1 LKSTLGEL
9 SITEKQ
15 AKKLGCGSSRLSPHL
30 ENCCLRLSANVSY
43 NSAAKDI
50 EYITGIT
57 IPSKTQQRLVDYQEF
72 EEPVATTDIAELAAD
87 GGKVRLITKKG
98 EKSEWKDYK
107 AITSEA
113 GIVASFDQ
121 NEIIINWA
129 NQQQLAKPVTCLGD
143 GHDGVWNIFKEISC
157 DQDRREILDW
167 YHLNE
172 NLQKVGGSI
181 KRLKQ
186 AEAYLWQGNVE
197 DATALFTELKKKPAV
212 NFCKYLEKH
221 KERIVNY
228 EMFQRDKVCSIG
240 SGAVESGIK
249 QIARRVKISGASWKS
264 ERVGKVLAH
273 RCAYLNGL
281 IGQPRK
287 AA

>member
-1 LKSTLGEL
+1 
-9 SITEKQ
+9 
-15 AKKLGCGSSRLSPHL
+15 
-30 ENCCLRLSANVSY
+30 LSANVAY
-43 NSAAKDI
+43 KNAAKDI

-57 IPSKTQQRLVDYQEF
+57 VSAKTQQRLVHYQKF
-72 EEPVATTDIAELAAD
+72 DQPVANLDIAELSAD
-87 GGKVRLITKKG
+87 GGKARLITPKG

-107 AITSEA
+107 AIVAEV

-121 NEIIINWA
+121 NEIIIDWA
-129 NQQQLAKPVTCLGD
+129 NKQPLAKPVTCLGD

-157 DQDRREILDW
+157 EQDRREILDW
-167 YHLNE
+167 FHLNE

-186 AEAYLWQGNVE
+186 AETYLWKGNVE
-197 DATALFTELKKKPAV
+197 SATALFTELKKKPAV

-228 EMFQRDKVCSIG
+228 EMFQRDNICSIG

-264 ERVGKVLAH
+264 EHVGQVLAH

-281 IGQPRK
+281 IGQLRK
-287 AA
+287 SA

>member
-1 LKSTLGEL
+1 
-9 SITEKQ
+9 
-15 AKKLGCGSSRLSPHL
+15 
-30 ENCCLRLSANVSY
+30 LSANVAY
-43 NSAAKDI
+43 KSAAKDI

-57 IPSKTQQRLVDYQEF
+57 VPSKTQQRLVHYQEF
-72 EEPVATTDIAELAAD
+72 DHPVATEDISELSAD
-87 GGKVRLITKKG
+87 GGKARLITPKG

-107 AITSEA
+107 AIVSEA

-121 NEIIINWA
+121 NDIIIDWA
-129 NQQQLAKPVTCLGD
+129 NEQPLTKPVTCLGD

-157 DQDRREILDW
+157 EQDRREILDW
-167 YHLNE
+167 FHLNE

-186 AEAYLWQGNVE
+186 AETYLWKGNIVS
-197 DATALFTELKKKPAV
+197 ATALFTELKKKPAV

-221 KERIVNY
+221 KQRIINY
-228 EMFQRDKVCSIG
+228 EVFQRDKICSIG

-264 ERVGKVLAH
+264 EHVGQVLAH

-281 IGQPRK
+281 IGKPRK
-287 AA
+287 VV

>member
-1 LKSTLGEL
+1 
-9 SITEKQ
+9 
-15 AKKLGCGSSRLSPHL
+15 LSPHL
-30 ENCCLRLSANVSY
+30 ENCCLRLSANVAY
-43 NSAAKDI
+43 KSAAKDI

-57 IPSKTQQRLVDYQEF
+57 VPSKTQQRLVHYQKF
-72 EEPVATTDIAELAAD
+72 EQPVATENIDELTAD
-87 GGKVRLITKKG
+87 GGKIRLITPKG

-107 AITSEA
+107 AIVSEA
-113 GIVASFDQ
+113 GMVASFDQ
-121 NEIIINWA
+121 NNIIIDWA
-129 NQQQLAKPVTCLGD
+129 NEQPLTKPVTCLGD

-157 DQDRREILDW
+157 EQDRREILDW

-186 AEAYLWQGNVE
+186 AETYLWKGNVE
-197 DATALFTELKKKPAV
+197 SAIALFTGLKKKPVV

-221 KERIVNY
+221 KKRIINY
-228 EMFQRDKVCSIG
+228 EVFQRDDICSIG

-249 QIARRVKISGASWKS
+249 QIARRIKISGASWKL
-264 ERVGKVLAH
+264 EHVGQVLAH

-281 IGQPRK
+281 IGKSRK
-287 AA
+287 VS